1 MKTLG
6 LIGGLTVQSTAVYYQ
21 KLHDA
26 MRAKTGDDKTSEL
39 LMWSFNYEDVLPLY
53 LHNKPGYIEAVADAG
68 LRLRSAGA
76 DGLMILSNSA
86 HMGAKNLADVTG
98 LPVIH
103 ILDAIAAEI
112 KMRNLKRPLVI
123 GTDFVMEGDY
133 YLPGLKSRVPVDPIV
148 PSPED
153 VKTLDKILFTELAY
167 GNVKDTSR
175 RFYID
180 VIDKAEKRGADSV
193 ILGCTEHC
201 MLLDQS
207 HHNLPMLDSTA
218 LHIKAAVDFQLFS
231 FSVKHSKRFL

>member
-1 MKTLG
+1 VKTLG

-167 GNVKDTSR
+167 GNV
-175 RFYID
+175 
-180 VIDKAEKRGADSV
+180 IDKAEKRGADSV

-231 FSVKHSKRFL
+231 FSVKHSKRLL

>member
-1 MKTLG
+1 
-6 LIGGLTVQSTAVYYQ
+6 
-21 KLHDA
+21 
-26 MRAKTGDDKTSEL
+26 
-39 LMWSFNYEDVLPLY
+39 
-53 LHNKPGYIEAVADAG
+53 
-68 LRLRSAGA
+68 
-76 DGLMILSNSA
+76 
-86 HMGAKNLADVTG
+86 
-98 LPVIH
+98 
-103 ILDAIAAEI
+103 
-112 KMRNLKRPLVI
+112 
-123 GTDFVMEGDY
+123 MEGDY

-231 FSVKHSKRFL
+231 FSVKHSKRLL